1 LRLCLAL
8 LALTLLH
15 PIAALANSSADELA
29 RIGFLGEW
37 AEDCDRPAAADNLRY
52 VVRGRAD
59 GSAEAYGYVDE
70 GADPA
75 VVTTERFVAW
85 RGTDLIEIRTDY
97 IRPATYAP
105 VQAIVKIEA
114 GRLRFMAATGLD
126 GKELIRDGRLVDD
139 DRPTPWFYRCDG
151 KPAS

>member
-1 LRLCLAL
+1 MRFHFAL
-8 LALTLLH
+8 LVLIFLH
-15 PIAALANSSADELA
+15 PVATEANGGANEFA
-29 RIGFLGEW
+29 RIGFFGEW
-37 AEDCDRPAAADNLRY
+37 AEDCAVPASGDNLRY
-52 VVRGRAD
+52 VVRARAD

-70 GADPA
+70 GADAA

-114 GRLRFMAATGLD
+114 DRLRFMAATGLD